1 MERSANTN
9 IVGIT
14 YRGID
19 IKADTVDDLLL
30 QIRLLRRVSGSG
42 LFEFL
47 DPKNCI
53 EVPSSDVT
61 SVLNNFFDIVRL
73 RGRDSI

>member
-19 IKADTVDDLLL
+19 IKADTVDDLLM
-30 QIRLLRRVSGSG
+30 QIRLLKRVSGTG

-47 DPKNCI
+47 HPKNWI
-53 EVPSSDVT
+53 EVPS
-61 SVLNNFFDIVRL
+61 NFDITRL
-73 RGRDSI
+73 HGRDSI